1 MSMSYPLTE
10 EQSLIKNMV
19 REFAENEVKPI
30 AAEID
35 KNHRFPT
42 ETVERMKELSLF
54 GLSTPEELG
63 GAGGDV
69 LSYIIAVEELSRVCG
84 THGVI
89 LSAHVSLSMFPIL
102 KFGTPEQQKKYI
114 PDMASGKKLG
124 AFCLTEPG
132 AGTDA
137 ASQKT
142 VAELKGDKYILNGSK
157 VFITNGA
164 VAEVFIVF
172 AMTDKSKGLKGIT
185 AFVVEKSFPGF
196 QVGQTEDKMGICA
209 SSTTEIIFKDCEVP
223 VANMLGKEG
232 EGFKIAMQTLDG
244 GRVGIAAQALGIA
257 QGALEAAISY
267 AKERVQFGKPISAN
281 QGIQWMLA
289 DMATRVEA
297 SRHLTYQAANMKEAG
312 ARFSKEA
319 AMAKLFAAETA
330 MDVTTKSV
338 QIHGGIGYTRSY
350 PVERM
355 MRDAKITEIYEGTSE
370 VQRMVI
376 AGNILA

>member
-1 MSMSYPLTE
+1 MSFQLTE
-10 EQSLIKNMV
+10 EQALIKNMV

-42 ETVERMKELSLF
+42 ETVKRMVELSLF
-54 GLSTPEELG
+54 GLTTPEELG
-63 GAGGDV
+63 GAGGDT
-69 LSYIIAVEELSRVCG
+69 LSYIIAVEELSRVCA

-89 LSAHVSLSMFPIL
+89 ISAHVSLSMFPIV
-102 KFGTPEQQKKYI
+102 KFGSDELKKKYI

-124 AFCLTEPG
+124 AFCLTEPS

-137 ASQKT
+137 ASQQT
-142 VAELKGDKYILNGSK
+142 VAELKGDHYVLNGSK

-164 VAEVFIVF
+164 VAETFIVF

-196 QVGQTEDKMGICA
+196 AVGQTEDKLGICA
-209 SSTTEIIFKDCEVP
+209 SSTTEIILKDCPVP
-223 VANMLGKEG
+223 VANMIGKEG

-244 GRVGIAAQALGIA
+244 GRIGIGAQALGIA

-289 DMATRVEA
+289 DMAVKVEA
-297 SRHLTYQAANMKEAG
+297 SRLLVYQAANMKEAG

-330 MDVTTKSV
+330 MEVTTKSV
-338 QIHGGIGYTRSY
+338 QIHGGIGYTKSY

>member
-1 MSMSYPLTE
+1 MGYQLTE
-10 EQSLIKNMV
+10 EQALIKNMV

-35 KNHRFPT
+35 KNHRFPA
-42 ETVERMKELSLF
+42 ETVKRMVELSLL
-54 GLSTPEELG
+54 GLSTPEDLG

-69 LSYIIAVEELSRVCG
+69 LSYIIAVEELSRVCA

-102 KFGTPEQQKKYI
+102 KFGTDEQKKKYI
-114 PDMASGKKLG
+114 PDMATGKKLG

-137 ASQKT
+137 AAQKT

-164 VAEVFIVF
+164 VAETFIVF

-196 QVGQTEDKMGICA
+196 QVGQTEDKLGICA

-244 GRVGIAAQALGIA
+244 GRIGIAAQALGIA

-289 DMATRVEA
+289 DMATKVEA
-297 SRHLTYQAANMKEAG
+297 ARLLTYNAANLKDAG
-312 ARFSKEA
+312 ERFSKEA

-330 MDVTTKSV
+330 MEVTTKSV
-338 QIHGGIGYTRSY
+338 QIHGGIGYTKSY